1 MIDGFIPPQTP
12 LLMVRRAALERNLT
26 TMQGLCRASGVRL
39 RAHGKTHKCSTLG
52 RLQVERGAVGLC
64 AQSVGEAE
72 AFVRGG
78 VLDVLVT
85 APHPAWGS
93 ARLAEL
99 ARTGATVGATVD
111 DAIQIERLGAAARA
125 AGVTLDCVIDI
136 DPGTHRTGCHPSRA
150 VELARQATAT
160 EGLNYAGIQSYAG
173 HLQHIADLAGR
184 RAGDDLVLAMVS
196 GVIAD
201 LTAAGLAPAVVTGG
215 GTGTHSYDLKSGVF
229 TELQAGS
236 YAFMDVEYEACGAP
250 EGGWPFEQALFI
262 AASVISGVHKSH
274 VVVDVG
280 FKANS
285 VDGPPARIAAGAAPG
300 SLWRPMGDEHGMI
313 LHPSAL
319 PLLKGGDFI
328 GAVDAL
334 DADPA
339 APWPADA
346 PRAGDT
352 VWLQPGHVDPT
363 INLYDALHVVAED
376 GSWERW
382 AVDAR
387 RVSA

>member
-1 MIDGFIPPQTP
+1 MIEGFVPPQTP
-12 LLMVRRAALERNLT
+12 LLMVDRAKLEKNLA
-26 TMQGLCRASGVRL
+26 TMQGLCRAAGVRL

-52 RLQVERGAVGLC
+52 RLQVEKGAVGLC

-93 ARLAEL
+93 VRLAAL
-99 ARTGATVGATVD
+99 AQQGGRVGATVD
-111 DAIQIERLGAAARA
+111 DAQQIERLGAAARA
-125 AGVTLDCVIDI
+125 AGVVLDCVIDI
-136 DPGTHRTGCHPSRA
+136 DPGTHRTGCHPSRS
-150 VELARQATAT
+150 VELARMAAST
-160 EGLNYAGIQSYAG
+160 EGLNYAGVQSYAG
-173 HLQHIADLAGR
+173 HLQHISDVPGR
-184 RAGDDLVLAMVS
+184 RAGDVDVHAMVA
-196 GVIAD
+196 GVVRD
-201 LTAAGLAPAVVTGG
+201 LTAANLAPAVVTGG
-215 GTGTHSYDLKSGVF
+215 GTGTHSYDLAGGVF

-236 YAFMDVEYEACGAP
+236 YAFMDVEYEDCGAP

-262 AASVISGVHKSH
+262 AAGVISVVHKSH

-285 VDGPPARIAAGAAPG
+285 VDGPPARVAAGAARG

-313 LHPSAL
+313 LHPSAIPML
-319 PLLKGGDFI
+319 RGGDFV

-339 APWPADA
+339 APFPADA
-346 PRAGDT
+346 PGIGDI
-352 VWLQPGHVDPT
+352 VWLQPGHIDPT
-363 INLYDALHVVAED
+363 INLYDALHVVAPD

-382 AVDAR
+382 PVDGR
-387 RVSA
+387 RVS

>member
-1 MIDGFIPPQTP
+1 MIAGFVPPQTP

-26 TMQGLCRASGVRL
+26 TMQGLCRAAGVRL

-52 RLQVERGAVGLC
+52 RLQVEKGAVGLC

-78 VLDVLVT
+78 VVDVLVT

-93 ARLAEL
+93 ARLADL
-99 ARTGATVGATVD
+99 ARGGARVGATVD
-111 DAIQIERLGAAARA
+111 DENQIERLGAAARA

-150 VELARQATAT
+150 VALARMAAAT

-173 HLQHIADLAGR
+173 HLQHIADVSGR
-184 RAGDDLVLAMVS
+184 RAGDDGVHAMVA
-196 GVIAD
+196 GVVRDLIA
-201 LTAAGLAPAVVTGG
+201 ANLAPAVVTGG
-215 GTGTHSYDLKSGVF
+215 GTGTHSYDLAGGVF
-229 TELQAGS
+229 SELQAGS
-236 YAFMDVEYEACGAP
+236 YAFMDVEYEDCGAP
-250 EGGWPFEQALFI
+250 DGGWPFEQSLFI
-262 AASVISGVHKSH
+262 AAGVVSAVHKSH

-285 VDGPPARIAAGAAPG
+285 VDGPPARVAAGAARG

-313 LHPSAL
+313 LHPSAI
-319 PLLKGGDFI
+319 PLLKGGNFVD
-328 GAVDAL
+328 AVDAL
-334 DADPA
+334 DADGS
-339 APWPADA
+339 APFPADA
-346 PRAGDT
+346 PRPGDT
-352 VWLQPGHVDPT
+352 VWLQPGHIDPT

-376 GSWERW
+376 GTWERW
-382 AVDAR
+382 AVDGR
-387 RVSA
+387 RVS

>member
-1 MIDGFIPPQTP
+1 MIAGFVPPQTP

-26 TMQGLCRASGVRL
+26 TMQGLCRAAGVRL

-52 RLQVERGAVGLC
+52 RLQVEKGAVGLC

-78 VLDVLVT
+78 VVDVLVT

-93 ARLAEL
+93 ARLADL
-99 ARTGATVGATVD
+99 ARGGARVGATVD
-111 DAIQIERLGAAARA
+111 DENQIERLGAAARA

-150 VELARQATAT
+150 VGLARMAAAT

-173 HLQHIADLAGR
+173 HLQHIADVSGR
-184 RAGDDLVLAMVS
+184 RAGDDGVHAMVA
-196 GVIAD
+196 GVVRDLIA
-201 LTAAGLAPAVVTGG
+201 ANLAPAAVTGG
-215 GTGTHSYDLKSGVF
+215 GTGTHSYDLAGGVF

-236 YAFMDVEYEACGAP
+236 YAFMDVEYEDCGAP
-250 EGGWPFEQALFI
+250 DGGWPFEQSLFI
-262 AASVISGVHKSH
+262 AAGVISVVHKSH

-285 VDGPPARIAAGAAPG
+285 VDGPPARVAAGAAKG

-313 LHPSAL
+313 LHPSAI
-319 PLLKGGDFI
+319 PLLKGGNFVD
-328 GAVDAL
+328 AVDAL
-334 DADPA
+334 DADA
-339 APWPADA
+339 SAPFPADA
-346 PRAGDT
+346 PRPGDT
-352 VWLQPGHVDPT
+352 VWLQPGHIDPT

-376 GSWERW
+376 GTWERW
-382 AVDAR
+382 AVDGR
-387 RVSA
+387 RVS

>member
-1 MIDGFIPPQTP
+1 MIAGFVPPQTP

-26 TMQGLCRASGVRL
+26 TMQGLCRAAGVRL

-52 RLQVERGAVGLC
+52 RLQVEKGAVGLC

-78 VLDVLVT
+78 VVDVLVT

-93 ARLAEL
+93 ARLADL
-99 ARTGATVGATVD
+99 ARGGARVGATVD
-111 DAIQIERLGAAARA
+111 DENQIERLGAAARA

-136 DPGTHRTGCHPSRA
+136 DPGTHRTGCRPSRA
-150 VELARQATAT
+150 VELARMAAAT

-173 HLQHIADLAGR
+173 HLQHISDVSGR
-184 RAGDDLVLAMVS
+184 RAGDDGVHAMVA
-196 GVIAD
+196 GVVRDLIA
-201 LTAAGLAPAVVTGG
+201 ANLAPAVVTGG
-215 GTGTHSYDLKSGVF
+215 GTGTHSYDLAGGVF

-236 YAFMDVEYEACGAP
+236 YAFMDVEYEDCGAP
-250 EGGWPFEQALFI
+250 DGGWPFEQSLFI
-262 AASVISGVHKSH
+262 AAGVISAVHKSH

-285 VDGPPARIAAGAAPG
+285 VDGPPARIAAGAARG

-313 LHPSAL
+313 LHPSAI
-319 PLLKGGDFI
+319 PLLKGGNFVD
-328 GAVDAL
+328 AVDAL
-334 DADPA
+334 DADA
-339 APWPADA
+339 SAPFPADA
-346 PRAGDT
+346 PRPGDT
-352 VWLQPGHVDPT
+352 VWLQPGHIDPT

-376 GSWERW
+376 GTWERW
-382 AVDAR
+382 AVDGR
-387 RVSA
+387 RVS

>member
-1 MIDGFIPPQTP
+1 MIAGFVPPQTP
-12 LLMVRRAALERNLT
+12 LLMVRRSALEKNLA
-26 TMQGLCRASGVRL
+26 TMQGLCRAAGVRL

-52 RLQVERGAVGLC
+52 RLQVEKGAVGLC

-93 ARLAEL
+93 VRLATL
-99 ARTGATVGATVD
+99 AKAGGRVGATVD
-111 DAIQIERLGAAARA
+111 DENQIERLGAAARA

-150 VELARQATAT
+150 VELARMAADT

-173 HLQHIADLAGR
+173 HLQHIADVPGR
-184 RAGDDLVLAMVS
+184 KTGDDGVHAMVA
-196 GVIAD
+196 GVVRD
-201 LTAAGLAPAVVTGG
+201 LTAVNLAPAVVTGG
-215 GTGTHSYDLKSGVF
+215 GTGTHSYDLAGGVF

-236 YAFMDVEYEACGAP
+236 YAFMDVEYEDCGAP
-250 EGGWPFEQALFI
+250 EGGWPFEQSLFI
-262 AASVISGVHKSH
+262 AAGVISAVHKSH

-285 VDGPPARIAAGAAPG
+285 VDGPPARIAAGAAKG

-313 LHPSAL
+313 LHPSAI
-319 PLLKGGDFI
+319 PLLKGGSFI
-328 GAVDAL
+328 TAVDVL
-334 DADPA
+334 DADA
-339 APWPADA
+339 SAPFPADA
-346 PRAGDT
+346 PKLGDT
-352 VWLQPGHVDPT
+352 VWLQPGHIDPT

-376 GSWERW
+376 GTWERW
-382 AVDAR
+382 AVDGR
-387 RVSA
+387 RVS

>member
-12 LLMVRRAALERNLT
+12 LLMVRRAALERNLL
-26 TMQGLCRASGVRL
+26 TMQGLCRAAGVRL

-52 RLQVERGAVGLC
+52 RLQVETGAVGLC

-85 APHPAWGS
+85 APHPAWG
-93 ARLAEL
+93 ATRLAAL
-99 ARTGATVGATVD
+99 AKAGGRIGATVD
-111 DAIQIERLGAAARA
+111 DETQIERLGAAARA
-125 AGVTLDCVIDI
+125 AGVVLDCVIDI
-136 DPGTHRTGCHPSRA
+136 DPGTLRTGCHPSRA
-150 VELARQATAT
+150 VALARMAAAT
-160 EGLNYAGIQSYAG
+160 EGLNYAGVQSYAG
-173 HLQHIADLAGR
+173 HLQHIADVPGR
-184 RAGDDLVLAMVS
+184 RAGDDGVHAMVA
-196 GVIAD
+196 GVVRD
-201 LTAAGLAPAVVTGG
+201 LVAANLAPAVVTGG
-215 GTGTHSYDLKSGVF
+215 GTGTHSYDLAGGVF

-236 YAFMDVEYEACGAP
+236 YAFMDVEYEDCGAP

-262 AASVISGVHKSH
+262 AASVISAVHKSH

-285 VDGPPARIAAGAAPG
+285 VDGPPARVAAGAAKG

-313 LHPSAL
+313 LHPSAI
-319 PLLKGGDFI
+319 PLLKGGSFI
-328 GAVDAL
+328 DAVNAL

-339 APWPADA
+339 APFPADA
-346 PRAGDT
+346 PKAGDI
-352 VWLQPGHVDPT
+352 VWLQPGHIDPT

-376 GSWERW
+376 GTWERW
-382 AVDAR
+382 AVDGR
-387 RVSA
+387 RVS